1 MKAFIASVVTETNTF
16 APFPT
21 GEESFAAY
29 GLRKDTSRDP
39 TGSHSEP
46 LKVFRERAEVA
57 GHDVVESLCAFA
69 QPSGKT
75 LCRVYEAFRDEILD
89 DLKAAGHID
98 VVLLMLHG
106 AMVAE
111 GYDDTEGD
119 LIAQVRG
126 VAPDAVIGVE
136 LDPHCH
142 LTEAMVAGADLIVI
156 SKEYPHVDF
165 GERAVELADLC
176 LATARGELRP
186 RAALVDCRMIGF
198 YPTFDAPMKDI
209 VDALKAAE
217 MPPLLSVSLAHGF
230 PWADVPEMGTRVLVY
245 ADDDADAAASAA
257 ERFARLIYD
266 QRRALYPDYPTI
278 SASLARAANLEGR
291 VVLGDFA
298 DNPGGGAPGDAT
310 FFLREMLASGT
321 TGAVVGVFWDPFV
334 VSICA
339 DAGVGARLPVRLGGK
354 CGPMSGDPLDLDVE
368 VMGVVEN
375 HTQGV
380 YGQRESMGRSVWLR
394 AHGNDIA
401 VCSVRTQTY
410 DPDAF
415 SGLGI
420 DLEGRRLLVVK
431 SSNHYRAGFDAIAD
445 HLWHVAS
452 PGTMSAD
459 LKSLPYT
466 RLTRPW
472 FPKVDDPWAEAGPP
486 RAKVFHDR

>member
-1 MKAFIASVVTETNTF
+1 MRVFIASVVTETNTF

-21 GEESFAAY
+21 GEESFRAH
-29 GLRKDTSRDP
+29 GLRKDSSRHP

-46 LKVFRERAEVA
+46 LKVFRERAEA
-57 GHDVVESLCAFA
+57 EGHDVVESLCAFA

-75 LCRVYEAFRDEILD
+75 LCRVYETFRDAILD
-89 DLKAAGHID
+89 DLKAAGKVD

-119 LIAQVRG
+119 IIAQVRA

-142 LTEAMVAGADLIVI
+142 LTEAMVVGADLIVI

-176 LATARGELRP
+176 FATARGQLRP

-198 YPTFDAPMKDI
+198 YPTLDSPMKDI
-209 VDALKAAE
+209 VEALKAAE
-217 MPPLLSVSLAHGF
+217 VAPLISVSLAHGF

-245 ADDDADAAASAA
+245 ADDAPEAATSAA
-257 ERFARLIYD
+257 EGIAGFIYD
-266 QRRALYPDYPTI
+266 QRQALYPDYPTI
-278 SASLARAANLEGR
+278 PTSLARAAALDGR

-298 DNPGGGAPGDAT
+298 DNPGGGAPGDST
-310 FFLREMLASGT
+310 FFLREMLALGIR
-321 TGAVVGVFWDPFV
+321 GAVVGVFWDPFV
-334 VSICA
+334 ASICA
-339 DAGVGARLPVRLGGK
+339 DAGVGARLPIRLGGK
-354 CGPMSGDPLDLDVE
+354 CGRMSGDPLDLVVE

-415 SGLGI
+415 SGLGM
-420 DLEGRRLLVVK
+420 DLDGRRLLVVK
-431 SSNHYRAGFDAIAD
+431 SSNHYRAGFDAVAD

-452 PGTMSAD
+452 PGTMTAD
-459 LKSLPYT
+459 LRSLPYT
-466 RLTRPW
+466 RLTGPW
-472 FPKVDDPWAEAGPP
+472 FPKIDDPWAEAGPP
-486 RAKVFHDR
+486 KAKVFHG